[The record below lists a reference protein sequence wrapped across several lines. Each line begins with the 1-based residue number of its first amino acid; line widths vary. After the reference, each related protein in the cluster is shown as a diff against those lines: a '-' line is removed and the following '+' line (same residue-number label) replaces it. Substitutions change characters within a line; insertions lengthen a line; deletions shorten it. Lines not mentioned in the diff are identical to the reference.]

1 MSNSTI
7 SSSLATPQYS
17 VNQLTEKAAK
27 PDSSMTTKEAF
38 QKFVASTFYKQMLKA
53 LRSTQQTVQYMDG
66 GQAEQAFRSQLDQQI
81 SEDLAE
87 NHGAAFSDSLY
98 DRFQNN
104 LDTKRA
110 QAGSQINYLA

>member
-7 SSSLATPQYS
+7 SSPLATPQYPVS
-17 VNQLTEKAAK
+17 QLTEKAAK

-66 GQAEQAFRSQLDQQI
+66 GQAEQAFRSQLDQ
-81 SEDLAE
+81 E

>member
-1 MSNSTI
+1 
-7 SSSLATPQYS
+7 
-17 VNQLTEKAAK
+17 
-27 PDSSMTTKEAF
+27 MTTKKAF

-98 DRFQNN
+98 ESFRNN
-104 LDTKRA
+104 LDAKQA
-110 QAGSQINYLA
+110 QAGSKINYLA